1 MFNVENL
8 GKETGN
14 HNEGEKS
21 HFKWEP
27 QKEIVRV
34 KSKYYIFTGLIWS
47 THLGKEWEIRLK
59 SMVGS

>member
-21 HFKWEP
+21 HFKFYHP
-27 QKEIVRV
+27 EI
-34 KSKYYIFTGLIWS
+34 IIIIL
-47 THLGKEWEIRLK
+47 
-59 SMVGS
+59 